1 MHVKTASEGVLCLSG
16 VHRCRPVPILTLD
29 EFILL
34 HEVVQAAAQANPG
47 AVSLLRNVQ
56 STIGRNLLGNLIELG
71 QVAFAPANPDVL
83 QFADYMVQKHSEP
96 PSSGSSKSA
105 CCLCQHHHQN
115 EGSYRT

>member
-1 MHVKTASEGVLCLSG
+1 MTTQLYESMLGLSG
-16 VHRCRPVPILTLD
+16 VLGCRPIPILTLD

-34 HEVVQAAAQANPG
+34 HEIVQAAAQANPG

-71 QVAFAPANPDVL
+71 QVAFAPASPDVL

-96 PSSGSSKSA
+96 PSSWSRKMPFMSP
-105 CCLCQHHHQN
+105 
-115 EGSYRT
+115 

>member
-1 MHVKTASEGVLCLSG
+1 MLCFSGVLG
-16 VHRCRPVPILTLD
+16 CRPIPILTLD

-71 QVAFAPANPDVL
+71 QVAFAPASPDVL
-83 QFADYMVQKHSEP
+83 HFADYMVQKHSEQ
-96 PSSGSSKSA
+96 PSPWS
-105 CCLCQHHHQN
+105 CN
-115 EGSYRT
+115 TPFMFP